1 MIRILKRARSHNL
14 WIGNAALLNSFL
26 NLNAKQLMKETEK
39 HFGQTAVKGFNILG
53 SILLLCTFTL
63 FAFKPT
69 QASPASSLLSKDS
82 SQSQQN
88 VEQETA
94 PPPGPEDEFDRG
106 VPRSTSRGF
115 SEAID
120 QGDFKKAVE
129 YMDMRNLPKHVTDIG
144 APELAKKFKVV
155 LDRTLWVDLH
165 DISAHPRGN
174 LEDGLPPYRERVG
187 QIEAG
192 DKTVDILLQ
201 RVPRGD
207 GYFIWKISNRTV
219 RNIPLLYEHHGYTE
233 LEEYLDSVFPDVLI
247 FGWHTWQWASWLVLV
262 IFSYL
267 LVWLPTW
274 YVSRTIRK
282 KQTPVANEIAHF
294 INWPLRL
301 CLWAI
306 SVHLAVDLIG
316 PAAPVRTIFEA
327 ATLLY
332 VMVIWAML
340 SLIDLWGLWFSH
352 GLEKKGRH
360 AALVLLKPLKTVL
373 KVVIVLTGLVLWLDN
388 LGVNVGTILASL
400 GIGGFA
406 LALAAQDLLKNLLG
420 SIMILMDRPYE
431 IGQRIVAKGHD
442 GVVEE
447 IGLRSTKIRLLN
459 GHQAS
464 IPNEDMAKV
473 DIENIGRRP
482 HIRRHSNLAI
492 PLDTPVDKIEKAISI
507 VRDNLKDH
515 ECMDPA
521 FPPRVFFNEFNRDS
535 INITMF
541 IWYRSTDFWEFQAF
555 NEKLNLRIKQEFES
569 EGIEFALPSFTAYSA
584 EDENDRQ
591 IGNPAAA
598 MQQGET

>member
-1 MIRILKRARSHNL
+1 
-14 WIGNAALLNSFL
+14 
-26 NLNAKQLMKETEK
+26 MKESIFYLRKKTEHK
-39 HFGQTAVKGFNILG
+39 VYTRVF
-53 SILLLCTFTL
+53 ILLSCLC
-63 FAFKPT
+63 
-69 QASPASSLLSKDS
+69 SSLTFNVAHATSAASLISKTDS
-82 SQSQQN
+82 PSQ
-88 VEQETA
+88 EKAAEEI
-94 PPPGPEDEFDRG
+94 PPPGPADEFDRG
-106 VPRSTSRGF
+106 VPRSTARGF
-115 SEAID
+115 ADAID
-120 QGDFKKAVE
+120 QGEFEKAIE
-129 YMDMRNLPKHVTDIG
+129 YMDMRNLPKAVRNIG
-144 APELAKKFKVV
+144 GAELAKKFKVV

-165 DISAHPRGN
+165 GISAHPSGN

-187 QIEAG
+187 QIKAG

-207 GYFIWKISNRTV
+207 GEFIWKISNRTV
-219 RNIPLLYEHHGYTE
+219 GNIPLLYEHHGYTE
-233 LEEYLDSVFPDVLI
+233 LEEYLDSVFPDVMI
-247 FGWHTWQWASWLVLV
+247 FGWHTWQWASWLVL
-262 IFSYL
+262 IFFSYL

-274 YVSRTIRK
+274 LAGRIIRK
-282 KQTPVANEIAHF
+282 KQTVLANEFARF

-301 CLWAI
+301 CLWFI

-316 PAAPVRTIFEA
+316 PAAPIRGVFEA

-332 VMVIWAML
+332 VAVIWAIL
-340 SLIDLWGLWFSH
+340 RLVDLWGIWFSQ
-352 GLEKKGRH
+352 GMEKKGRN
-360 AALVLLKPLKTVL
+360 AALVLMKPIKTVF
-373 KVVIVLTGLVLWLDN
+373 KVIIVITGFALWLDN

-464 IPNEDMAKV
+464 IPNEDMAKI

-492 PLDTPVDKIEKAISI
+492 PLDTPVEKVEKAIQI
-507 VRDNLKDH
+507 VRENLKDH

-541 IWYRSTDFWEFQAF
+541 IWYRSTDFWAFQAF
-555 NEKLNLRIKQEFES
+555 NEKLNLKIKQDFES
-569 EGIEFALPSFTAYSA
+569 EDIEFALPSFTTYSA
-584 EDENDRQ
+584 DEENDRK
-591 IGNPAAA
+591 IGLAAA
-598 MQQGET
+598 ADQVGEA

>member
-1 MIRILKRARSHNL
+1 MTIENIVEK
-14 WIGNAALLNSFL
+14 SFL
-26 NLNAKQLMKETEK
+26 ASKGDAGFPDEIAVLNAERSMKTTDENLRQKTTHNCYVL
-39 HFGQTAVKGFNILG
+39 HFMFLFCLFSLLAFNVAHAT
-53 SILLLCTFTL
+53 S
-63 FAFKPT
+63 
-69 QASPASSLLSKDS
+69 ASSLITKATSAPDEK
-82 SQSQQN
+82 
-88 VEQETA
+88 VEMDL
-94 PPPGPEDEFDRG
+94 PPPGPADEFDRG
-106 VPRSTSRGF
+106 VPRSTAKGF
-115 SEAID
+115 ADAID
-120 QGDFKKAVE
+120 QGDFEKAE
-129 YMDMRNLPKHVTDIG
+129 KYMDMRNLPKSVKNIG
-144 APELAKKFKVV
+144 GAELAKKFKVV

-174 LEDGLPPYRERVG
+174 LEDGLPPYRDRVG
-187 QIEAG
+187 QIKAG
-192 DKTVDILLQ
+192 DKTIDILLQ

-207 GYFIWKISNRTV
+207 GVFIWKISNRTV
-219 RNIPLLYEHHGYTE
+219 GNIPLLYEHHGYTE
-233 LEEYLDSVFPDVLI
+233 LEEYLDSVFPDVMI

-274 YVSRTIRK
+274 LASRIIRK
-282 KQTPVANEIAHF
+282 KKTPLAYETARFV
-294 INWPLRL
+294 NWPIRL
-301 CLWAI
+301 TLWVI
-306 SVHLAVDLIG
+306 SVHFAVDLIG
-316 PAAPVRTIFEA
+316 PAAPVRVIFEA
-327 ATLLY
+327 ATLTYLI
-332 VMVIWAML
+332 VIWTIL
-340 SLIDLWGLWFSH
+340 RLIDLWGFWFSQE
-352 GLEKKGRH
+352 LEKKERH
-360 AALVLLKPLKTVL
+360 AALVLLKPIKTVF
-373 KVVIVLTGLVLWLDN
+373 KVVIVITGLALWLDN

-492 PLDTPVDKIEKAISI
+492 PLDTPVEKIEKAIQI
-507 VRDNLKDH
+507 VRENLKNH

-541 IWYRSTDFWEFQAF
+541 IWYRSTDFWAYQSF
-555 NEKLNLRIKQEFES
+555 NEKLNLKIKQDFES

-584 EDENDRQ
+584 DEENEGEIGPTSAAVQ
-591 IGNPAAA
+591 IGEA
-598 MQQGET
+598 